1 MDKIVITGG
10 LGYIGSELCK
20 LYSGVSWHHDITV
33 IDNRFISERVNSN
46 THEQQLI
53 ARKFDK
59 EFFDGDRNHGYGGY
73 YYNDRFWTDV
83 IKDFINYYGLKN
95 GDKILD
101 VGCGKGFMLYDF
113 KKANPKLIV
122 EGIDISDYAIEKSKS
137 EVKEFLKVGDAKNLN
152 YKDNSFDLVI
162 SITTVHNLNLIECKQ
177 AIMEIERV
185 SRKHKFLTV
194 DAYSNEQEKE
204 LMYSW
209 NLTAKTMLHTEDW
222 KKLFLEAK
230 YTGDFFWFKP

>member
-1 MDKIVITGG
+1 MSNK
-10 LGYIGSELCK
+10 LGREINLLEKYPKSK
-20 LYSGVSWHHDITV
+20 RDI
-33 IDNRFISERVNSN
+33 SKRVNSN
-46 THEQQLI
+46 TYEQQLI

-122 EGIDISDYAIEKSKS
+122 EGIDISDYAIENSKS
-137 EVKEFLKVGDAKNLN
+137 EVKKFLKVGDAKNLN
-152 YKDNSFDLVI
+152 YEDNSFDLVI